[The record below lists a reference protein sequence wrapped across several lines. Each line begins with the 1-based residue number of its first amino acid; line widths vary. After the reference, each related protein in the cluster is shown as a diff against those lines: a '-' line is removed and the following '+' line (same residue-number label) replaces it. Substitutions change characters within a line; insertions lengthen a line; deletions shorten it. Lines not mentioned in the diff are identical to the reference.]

1 MSGPSSSIVGE
12 TPFLLAD
19 FNEARGFARSVTG
32 TSEIR
37 GITTLK
43 TQISRQHNVP
53 RENMAHF

>member
-1 MSGPSSSIVGE
+1 MSGPSSGMLGE
-12 TPFLLAD
+12 APFLLAD

-43 TQISRQHNVP
+43 TQ
-53 RENMAHF
+53 M